1 MTTGTLST
9 DVPGISLSP
18 HRRGTK
24 AMLISQMRKLS
35 HRKLRHLDP
44 NQFNHS
50 KDATLLSPVMQAED
64 VGFIGVSAIYQGS
77 TKSWEGKEGVSP
89 LWRAENK
96 VDIIKSGDERNWYLV
111 PCGGERMGEGCHWI
125 KLHLQSSFPVDLSQ

>member
-1 MTTGTLST
+1 MTTGPLST

-35 HRKLRHLDP
+35 HQKLRHLDP

-96 VDIIKSGDERNWYLV
+96 VDIIKGGDEGATGSNFTCSPPSQWT
-111 PCGGERMGEGCHWI
+111 
-125 KLHLQSSFPVDLSQ
+125 FPNKFTVLFKQV